1 MYFFSR
7 KFFPFFGTFFLG
19 AFNDNIFRYALSI
32 MIVYQ
37 CGFTEQQASELT
49 FIATALLMLPQF
61 PFSSLAGEL
70 ADKYP
75 QHKLFRIIKF
85 IEIVLMVLTFAAFLF
100 KQVYLLLALLCLM
113 GTQSAFYSPLK
124 YAYVPRNTPDDLVRG
139 NAYVGAWTYIAILS
153 GMVVGIYL
161 IRVEDAG
168 PALTGGALIL
178 IALLGYISARK
189 VPSLP
194 SANPELKIRKNP
206 LIGIFEIIRMVF
218 TDKVIRHCV
227 IGLSIFW
234 MAGALYVSQLSVFCK
249 DVIGANEGL
258 VIVFTLLFSLG
269 VAIGAFICSLVRKR
283 FQVMRLVTPALI
295 LMALFTLDLY
305 FASNAWHKLSATG
318 LVGIRD
324 LIRERTFWRFVL
336 DLVALAACGGFYS
349 VPISALMQQTAGRTS
364 VARVV
369 AGNNIVNAFLI
380 VAGSLGMGRL
390 TGSGLVSIKGV
401 FVVIAIVNVLAAF
414 YLLPLREK
422 KLEQGAKTGTE

>member
-37 CGFTEQQASELT
+37 CGYTEQQSSELT

-61 PFSSLAGEL
+61 PFSALAGEL

-75 QHKLFRIIKF
+75 QQKLFRIIKF
-85 IEIVLMVLTFAAFLF
+85 IEIVLMGLTLFAFWF
-100 KQVYLLLALLCLM
+100 KQVYVLLALLFLM

-124 YAYVPRNTPDDLVRG
+124 YSYVPRNTPDDLVRG
-139 NAYVGAWTYIAILS
+139 NAYVSAWTYIAILG
-153 GMVVGIYL
+153 GMIAGIYL
-161 IRVEDAG
+161 IKIEDAG
-168 PALTGGALIL
+168 AVLTGGVLVL
-178 IALLGYISARK
+178 IAILGYISARK
-189 VPSLP
+189 VPYLP

-206 LIGIFEIIRMVF
+206 LTGIFEIIRVIF
-218 TDKVIRHCV
+218 TDKILRHCV

-249 DVIGANEGL
+249 EVIGANEGL
-258 VIVFTLLFSLG
+258 VIIFTLLFSLG
-269 VAIGAFICSLVRKR
+269 VAIGAFVCSLVRKR
-283 FQVMRLVTPALI
+283 FNVMHFVTPALI
-295 LMALFTLDLY
+295 LMAFFTLDLY
-305 FASNAWHKLSATG
+305 FASKTWSRVASE
-318 LVGIRD
+318 LVGISV
-324 LIRERTFWRFVL
+324 LVQEKTFWRFII

-349 VPISALMQQTAGRTS
+349 VPVSALMQQTAGRDS
-364 VARVV
+364 VARVI
-369 AGNNIVNAFLI
+369 AGNNIINAFLI

-401 FVVIAIVNVLAAF
+401 FVVIAVVNVLAAL
-414 YLLPLREK
+414 YLLPLRNKMLRSGE
-422 KLEQGAKTGTE
+422 

>member
-7 KFFPFFGTFFLG
+7 KFFPFYGTFFLG

-37 CGFTEQQASELT
+37 CGYTEQQASELT

-61 PFSSLAGEL
+61 PFSALAGEL

-75 QHKLFRIIKF
+75 QQRLFRIIKF
-85 IEIVLMVLTFAAFLF
+85 IEIVLMVLTLAAFRF
-100 KQVYLLLALLCLM
+100 KQVYVLLALLCLM

-124 YAYVPRNTPDDLVRG
+124 YAYVPRNTPEDLVRG
-139 NAYVGAWTYIAILS
+139 NAYVSAWTYIAILG
-153 GMVVGIYL
+153 GMIAGIYL
-161 IRVEDAG
+161 IKVEDIG
-168 PALTGGALIL
+168 PVLTGGVLVL
-178 IALLGYISARK
+178 IAILGYVSARK
-189 VPSLP
+189 VPYLP
-194 SANPELKIRKNP
+194 AANPELKIRKNP
-206 LIGIFEIIRMVF
+206 LTGIWEIIRMVF
-218 TDKVIRHCV
+218 TDKILRHCV

-258 VIVFTLLFSLG
+258 VIIFTLLFSLG
-269 VAIGAFICSLVRKR
+269 VAIGALICSFVRKR
-283 FQVMRLVTPALI
+283 FRVMRLVTPALI

-305 FASNAWHKLSATG
+305 FASKAWHKLSDG
-318 LVGIRD
+318 ELVGIGK
-324 LIRERTFWRFVL
+324 LICEKTFWRFVI

-349 VPISALMQQTAGRTS
+349 VPVSALMQQTAGRDS
-364 VARVV
+364 VARVI

-401 FVVIAIVNVLAAF
+401 FIVIAVVNVLAAI
-414 YLLPLREK
+414 YLLPLRSRI
-422 KLEQGAKTGTE
+422 LEPGCE